1 MIIKNIRRKAAK
13 PFQGIRERNKEGEQP
28 ARAFK
33 TCLLCAAASSLCG
46 GETVGRKK
54 KSSFWD
60 HMIAFLLRVCQ
71 FRSDIKVRGFIPET
85 RGEIPPPPPS
95 SNRRILPPS
104 YQFLEICQKSSSLE
118 LAVVL
123 FCSAADKVCGGSER
137 VDSLRRG
144 SCTRLVYVCNRIP
157 IYKRDEADTSYYK
170 SLSPCH
176 LEGWAH
182 ANECN

>member
-13 PFQGIRERNKEGEQP
+13 PFQGIRETKRANNQLERLKP
-28 ARAFK
+28 ASCVQRLPV
-33 TCLLCAAASSLCG
+33 CVEERQL
-46 GETVGRKK
+46 VGK

-60 HMIAFLLRVCQ
+60 HLIAFLLRVCQ

-85 RGEIPPPPPS
+85 RGEIPPPPPP
-95 SNRRILPPS
+95 NRRILPPS
-104 YQFLEICQKSSSLE
+104 YQFLEIWQKSSSLE